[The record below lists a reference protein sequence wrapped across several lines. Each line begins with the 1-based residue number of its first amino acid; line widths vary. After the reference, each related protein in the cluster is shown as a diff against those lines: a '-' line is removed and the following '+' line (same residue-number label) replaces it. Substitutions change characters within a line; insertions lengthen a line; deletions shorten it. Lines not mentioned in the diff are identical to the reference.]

1 MQAAAA
7 QAWNK
12 APRAA
17 EAEAEAEAV
26 VGRGIR
32 RAGAEQ
38 TWGDWN
44 YEMVLD

>member
-12 APRAA
+12 ASRA
-17 EAEAEAEAV
+17 AEAEAEAV